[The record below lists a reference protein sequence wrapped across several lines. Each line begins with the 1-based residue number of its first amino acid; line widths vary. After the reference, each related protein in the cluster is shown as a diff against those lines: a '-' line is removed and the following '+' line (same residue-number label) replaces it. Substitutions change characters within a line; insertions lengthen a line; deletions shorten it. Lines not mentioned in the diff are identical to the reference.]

1 MGAELV
7 WALIKLISGKAVK
20 QVQDGVV
27 ILTQI
32 CTFAYLHP
40 DNYRDYIKNYHD
52 PQKNKN
58 IYPGR
63 P

>member
-7 WALIKLISGKAVK
+7 WASIKLISGKVVK
-20 QVQDGVV
+20 QVQYGVV

-40 DNYRDYIKNYHD
+40 DSYRDNIKTS
-52 PQKNKN
+52 
-58 IYPGR
+58 
-63 P
+63 